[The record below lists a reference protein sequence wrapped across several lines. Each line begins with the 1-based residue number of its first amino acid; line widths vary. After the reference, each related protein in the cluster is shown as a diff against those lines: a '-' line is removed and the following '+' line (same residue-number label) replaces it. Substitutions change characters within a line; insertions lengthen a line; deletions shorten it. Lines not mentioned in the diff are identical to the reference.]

1 MLQGVLIGAIVL
13 VIALIAL
20 VSAYAFGWFGL

>member
-1 MLQGVLIGAIVL
+1 MPQGVLIGAIVL

-20 VSAYAFGWFGL
+20 VSMVAFGWIAF

>member
-13 VIALIAL
+13 VIALITL